1 VCDYFYVVGRFERV
15 LTGRFKDNKRNAWFA
30 ELSGCLSG
38 AIKISGERCQ
48 PFRHC
53 SRAER
58 LALTKMQMNQSLG
71 EIGQLFLASAGGCEF
86 FPGEL
91 LRKPVQQR
99 RRMGRAL

>member
-1 VCDYFYVVGRFERV
+1 
-15 LTGRFKDNKRNAWFA
+15 
-30 ELSGCLSG
+30 
-38 AIKISGERCQ
+38 
-48 PFRHC
+48 
-53 SRAER
+53 
-58 LALTKMQMNQSLG
+58 MQMNQSLG